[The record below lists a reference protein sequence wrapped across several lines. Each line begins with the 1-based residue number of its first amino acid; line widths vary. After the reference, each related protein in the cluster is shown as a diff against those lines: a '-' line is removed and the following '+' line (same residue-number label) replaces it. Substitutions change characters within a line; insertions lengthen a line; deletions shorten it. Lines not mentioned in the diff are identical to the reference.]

1 MYKKIKI
8 IGVPMDF
15 GQLHRGVDMGPA
27 ALRYTGLVS
36 DLRKLGYL
44 VEDTGDIP
52 VPVRDQGGGSDASGE
67 PATLERTGGG
77 EKDGSQEAVRL
88 DRFKR
93 HNYRQAITSVC
104 SSVYDA
110 GRRAVEESAFP
121 LFLGGDHS
129 IAIGTIGG
137 VSHHSPIGVI
147 WIDAHGDFNTYE
159 TSPSGNV
166 HGMPLAVLTG
176 EGEESLVNIGRRGM
190 KIDPENVVL
199 IGIRDLDL
207 KERGRLKRSGITV
220 YTMRDIDEQGIS
232 AITNK
237 ALMKFVHMKRI
248 HISLDMDV
256 MDPVEAPGVGTPVPG
271 GLTYREAHLCMEIIA
286 DSGKLSSMD
295 LVEINPILDQANKTA
310 RLAVNLTVSALGKSI
325 F

>member
-1 MYKKIKI
+1 MDRKIKI
-8 IGVPMDF
+8 IGIPMDF

-27 ALRYTGLVS
+27 ALRYTGLAS
-36 DLRKLGYL
+36 ELRKLGYI
-44 VEDTGDIP
+44 VEDRGDVL
-52 VPVRDQGGGSDASGE
+52 VPVRDRGDDIK
-67 PATLERTGGG
+67 RTDNQTADNENRVNYLDSITKVCEQVYNAGR
-77 EKDGSQEAVRL
+77 EAVEQ
-88 DRFKR
+88 K
-93 HNYRQAITSVC
+93 
-104 SSVYDA
+104 
-110 GRRAVEESAFP
+110 AFP

-137 VSHHSPIGVI
+137 VSHENPIGII

-166 HGMPLAVLTG
+166 HGMPLAALIG
-176 EGEESLVNIGRRGM
+176 DGSPSLVNIGRKGR

-199 IGIRDLDL
+199 IGIRDLDAA
-207 KERGRLKRSGITV
+207 ERERLKKSGITV

-237 ALMKFVHMKRI
+237 ALMKFMHIKRI
-248 HISLDMDV
+248 HVSLDMDAI
-256 MDPVEAPGVGTPVPG
+256 DPVEAPGVGTPVAG

-286 DSGKLSSMD
+286 DSGKLASMD

-310 RLAVNLTVSALGKSI
+310 ELAVNLAVSALGKSI
-325 F
+325 Y

>member
-1 MYKKIKI
+1 MDKKIKI

-36 DLRKLGYL
+36 ELRKLGYI
-44 VEDTGDIP
+44 VEDSGDVR
-52 VPVRDQGGGSDASGE
+52 VPVRDRGE
-67 PATLERTGGG
+67 ETESKVKTDKNSANYLE
-77 EKDGSQEAVRL
+77 
-88 DRFKR
+88 
-93 HNYRQAITSVC
+93 AITNVC
-104 SSVYDA
+104 TQVYDV
-110 GRRAVEESAFP
+110 GKQAVQEGSFP

-137 VSHHSPIGVI
+137 VSHDNQIGVI

-166 HGMPLAVLTG
+166 HGMPLAALTG
-176 EGEESLVNIGRRGM
+176 DGSQALLDIGRTGM
-190 KIDPENVVL
+190 KVDPENVVL
-199 IGIRDLDL
+199 LGIRDLDL
-207 KERGRLKRSGITV
+207 KEKERLKRSGVTV

-232 AITNK
+232 TIINK
-237 ALMKFVHMKRI
+237 ALMKFMHIKRI
-248 HISLDMDV
+248 HVSLDMDAI
-256 MDPVEAPGVGTPVPG
+256 DPVEAPGVGTPVPG

-310 RLAVNLTVSALGKSI
+310 KLAVNLTVSALGKSI
-325 F
+325 Y

>member
-1 MYKKIKI
+1 MDKKIKI

-36 DLRKLGYL
+36 ELRKLGYI
-44 VEDTGDIP
+44 VEDSGDVR
-52 VPVRDQGGGSDASGE
+52 VPVRDRGE
-67 PATLERTGGG
+67 ETESKVQTDKKSADYLE
-77 EKDGSQEAVRL
+77 
-88 DRFKR
+88 
-93 HNYRQAITSVC
+93 AITNVC
-104 SSVYDA
+104 AQVYDV
-110 GRRAVEESAFP
+110 GKKAVQEGSFP

-137 VSHHSPIGVI
+137 VSHDNQIGVI

-166 HGMPLAVLTG
+166 HGMPLAALTG
-176 EGEESLVNIGRRGM
+176 DGSQALVDIGRAGM
-190 KIDPENVVL
+190 KVDPENVVL
-199 IGIRDLDL
+199 IGIRDLDS
-207 KERGRLKRSGITV
+207 KEKERLKRSGVTV

-232 AITNK
+232 TIINK
-237 ALMKFVHMKRI
+237 ALMKFMHIKRI
-248 HISLDMDV
+248 HVSLDMDAI
-256 MDPVEAPGVGTPVPG
+256 DPVEAPGVGTPVPG

-310 RLAVNLTVSALGKSI
+310 KLAVNLTVSALGKSI
-325 F
+325 Y